1 MSKTKAI
8 ESFVNRFKGSYKKL
22 SPNDVSYRIY
32 DKDKNLIAYVQVESS
47 NKLLKNAYP
56 LEISAAKATK
66 LCAKRLNPTIVWA
79 CKDGILYSKIENI
92 KGEVAWGGKELR
104 EELMMYFP
112 KQKSIKYICYY

>member
-1 MSKTKAI
+1 MSKDKAI

-22 SPNDVSYRIY
+22 SPNDVSYRVY
-32 DKDKNLIAYVQVESS
+32 DKDKKLIAYVQVESS
-47 NKLLKNAYP
+47 SKLLKNAYP

-79 CKDGILYSKIENI
+79 CKDGILYSRIENI